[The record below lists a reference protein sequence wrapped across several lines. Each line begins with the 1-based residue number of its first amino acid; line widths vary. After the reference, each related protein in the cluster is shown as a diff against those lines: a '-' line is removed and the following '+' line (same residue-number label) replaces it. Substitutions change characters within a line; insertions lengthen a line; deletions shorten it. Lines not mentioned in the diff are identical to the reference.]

1 MSQKQIYPCT
11 AEEVSPLAN
20 IMAASML
27 TDIVWFGG
35 HSTKFTPAFAASMVE
50 DAAACNALITSD
62 TLTQRIRILTRT
74 IGTKCDELSIKVNH
88 ANNYIHM
95 VEPTDL
101 NVDVNSMG
109 VTPLRATLNN
119 GNTEGVVKDAR
130 VLINNVQANIT
141 VLEPV
146 GLTPAFLTEFIELV
160 DEIETLGNEQTDK
173 KSKRNRNTEA
183 YIGQF
188 NELWTKVKL
197 VLATGK
203 ALFQGVDDVKLRDY
217 TYSVVIKR
225 IRAAGRNPITPVPEA

>member
-1 MSQKQIYPCT
+1 MSQERIYPCGT
-11 AEEVSPLAN
+11 EEVSPMAN

-27 TDIVWFGG
+27 TDIVWFTG
-35 HSTKFTPAFAASMVE
+35 HSPKFTPAFAAQMVE
-50 DAAACNALITSD
+50 EAAACNALITSD
-62 TLTQRIRILTRT
+62 TLTQRIRIVTRT
-74 IGTKCDELSIKVNH
+74 IGTKCDELIIKVNH

-101 NVDVNSMG
+101 NVDVNAMG
-109 VTPLRATLNN
+109 VTPLRKSLHS

-141 VLEPV
+141 VLGPV
-146 GLTPAFLTEFIELV
+146 GLTPTFLTDLTDLI

-197 VLATGK
+197 VMATGK
-203 ALFQGVDDVKLRDY
+203 ALFQGVDDVKLKDY
-217 TYSVVIKR
+217 TYSTVIKR
-225 IRAAGRNPITPVPEA
+225 MRAAGRNPITPEPEA